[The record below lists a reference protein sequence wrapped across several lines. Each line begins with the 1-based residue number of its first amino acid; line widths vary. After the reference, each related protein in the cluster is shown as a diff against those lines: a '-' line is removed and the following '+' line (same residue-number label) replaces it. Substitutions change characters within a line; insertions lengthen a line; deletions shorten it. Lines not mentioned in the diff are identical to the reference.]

1 MGDSPFRPPPQDVTP
16 RIFRKLQVTASP
28 SCSFHQVRDAL
39 YCGVRPPLAQLPRCR
54 TPRVLCGH
62 VARVSARDGA
72 RAWRGRSSGPFSALS
87 RVSDDSITG
96 SNSCEARAR
105 ARLFCPGARRL
116 PRHRL
121 ISSPPP
127 TCRTPLRPAV
137 MKLRKVRTPKGVA
150 RASRLSVRAERPWAS
165 ARESPSFS
173 ALFCIEPLCLGCYL
187 ARARR

>member
-105 ARLFCPGARRL
+105 ATILSGRA
-116 PRHRL
+116 
-121 ISSPPP
+121 SSPPP
-127 TCRTPLRPAV
+127 PPDLIAAPHLPYTTQASGDEAPEGENTQRGCA
-137 MKLRKVRTPKGVA
+137 RKPTF
-150 RASRLSVRAERPWAS
+150 S
-165 ARESPSFS
+165 ARRTSMGVGAGIP
-173 ALFCIEPLCLGCYL
+173 LFFRFVLH
-187 ARARR
+187 